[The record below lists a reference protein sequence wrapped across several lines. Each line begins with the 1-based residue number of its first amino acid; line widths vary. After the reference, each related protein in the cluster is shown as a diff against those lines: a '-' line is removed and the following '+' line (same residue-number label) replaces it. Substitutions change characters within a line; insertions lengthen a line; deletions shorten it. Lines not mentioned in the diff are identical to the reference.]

1 MTITAENPEMASCS
15 LGAFVQDDLMPRAV
29 AVGSHVP
36 DDNFNL
42 FYWVDVPP
50 SDSSERIS
58 FLRAIRLLGV
68 KGHFKAGYLSVS
80 KGQRRYFTRLA
91 IGHYFKGAFFRWG
104 DKVNFLAQWTE
115 NKGIIGN
122 IVSITP

>member
-1 MTITAENPEMASCS
+1 
-15 LGAFVQDDLMPRAV
+15 MPRAV

-50 SDSSERIS
+50 SDSSEKDK
-58 FLRAIRLLGV
+58 LLARYKVFFGV